1 MLQGIRDNSKG
12 VIAKVI
18 VGFIVLTFALFGVE
32 SLVTLSQGSN
42 APATVN
48 GEEISEVDLFQA
60 TQLQRR
66 SILAQMGENAD
77 PSSIDENLLTGMVLD
92 SLIQEKAMLLD
103 AQENDLIIS
112 EAMIDDVILKTPEF
126 QVSGAF
132 NVAQFDNIIRNI
144 GYTRFT
150 YREFVKKNLLLEQQR
165 AALSLSS
172 FVLPSSVNKI
182 VELEK
187 QTRDIRYFA
196 MPIETVRGLTQVSDA
211 EVEAE
216 FEKQKNSL
224 NTTEQV
230 LVNYV
235 ELNIDDV
242 AKSIDISDEDID
254 AQYQQLVAS
263 FESQEQRQAA
273 HILVE
278 VNDDVSDEQAL
289 AKINSLR
296 ARLDQGED
304 FASLAKEASDD
315 FGNAENGGDLG
326 FVSKGVFEQSIE
338 DELFA
343 LGEGEVSQAVE
354 AESGYHL
361 IKVLKV
367 IKTDPPTLAESKSQ
381 IVTDLKESK
390 VEDVYLEQFEKLTD
404 LAFISSD
411 LQDVASE
418 LNLPIKTLAAFDRSG
433 NDNPLTQNSKLVR
446 EAFSDELV
454 KQALNSAPI
463 ELSRSHAV
471 VINVKEHLPVRAKT
485 FAEVKDDLKEE
496 LLTAKASKQLEQR
509 AKQAIVDI
517 KQTGDATE
525 SAADFELNTQL
536 NLTRVSAQAPPQIVR
551 KAFSLAQ
558 PAEGEVTVDTA
569 TLADGSLAII
579 ILDKVN
585 KAAVGQADEQEI
597 NAYQSLLSNRLG
609 QQSYQV
615 FQQQVFESAEIEK
628 L

>member
-126 QVSGAF
+126 QVSGTF

-182 VELEK
+182 IELEK

-196 MPIETVRGLTQVSDA
+196 MPIETVRELTQVSDA

-224 NTTEQV
+224 KTTEQV
-230 LVNYV
+230 VVDYV

-289 AKINSLR
+289 EKINSLR

-315 FGNAENGGDLG
+315 FGNAESGGDLG

-338 DELFA
+338 DELFVLA
-343 LGEGEVSQAVE
+343 EGEVSQAVE

-367 IKTDPPTLAESKSQ
+367 IKTDPPTLAESKDQ
-381 IVTDLKESK
+381 IVSDLKESK
-390 VEDVYLEQFEKLTD
+390 AEDVYLEQFEKLTD

-433 NDNPLTQNSKLVR
+433 NDDPLTQNSKLVR

-463 ELSRSHAV
+463 ELSRSRAV

-517 KQTGDATE
+517 KQTGDATD

-585 KAAVGQADEQEI
+585 KVTVDQADEQEL
-597 NAYQSLLSNRLG
+597 NAYQNLLSNRLG

>member
-32 SLVTLSQGSN
+32 SLVSLSQGSN

-48 GEEISEVDLFQA
+48 GEEISEADLFQA

-77 PSSIDENLLTGMVLD
+77 PSSIDENLLSGMVLD
-92 SLIQEKAMLLD
+92 SLIQEKALLLN
-103 AQENDLIIS
+103 AQENDLRIS
-112 EAMIDDVILKTPEF
+112 EAMIDDVILKTAEF

-150 YREFVKKNLLLEQQR
+150 YREYVRKNLILEQQR

-172 FVLPSSVNKI
+172 FVLPSAVNKI

-187 QTRDIRYFA
+187 QTRDVRYFA
-196 MPIETVRGLTQVSDA
+196 MPIATVRALTEVSDA

-216 FEKQKNSL
+216 FEKQKSTL
-224 NTTEQV
+224 KTTEQV
-230 LVNYV
+230 VVDYV
-235 ELNIDDV
+235 ELNIADV
-242 AKSIDISDEDID
+242 AKSIDVSDEEINT
-254 AQYQQLVAS
+254 QYQQVVAS

-289 AKINSLR
+289 EKINGLR
-296 ARLDQGED
+296 ARIDQGED

-315 FGNAENGGDLG
+315 FGNAEIGGDLG

-343 LGEGEVSQAVE
+343 LAEGEVSQAVE

-361 IKVLKV
+361 IKVSKV
-367 IKTDPPTLAESKSQ
+367 IKTNPATLAESKDKIIS
-381 IVTDLKESK
+381 DLKESK
-390 VEDVYLEQFEKLTD
+390 AEDLYLEHFEKLTD

-411 LQDVASE
+411 LEDIAAE
-418 LNLPIKTLAAFDRSG
+418 LDLPIKTLPAFDRSG
-433 NDNPLTQNSKLVR
+433 NDDPLTQNSKLIR
-446 EAFSDELV
+446 EAFSDELI
-454 KQALNSAPI
+454 KQELNSAPI
-463 ELSRSHAV
+463 EISRSHAV
-471 VINVKEHLPVRAKT
+471 VLNVKEHLPVRAKT
-485 FAEVKDDLKEE
+485 FDEVKDDLKEQ
-496 LLTAKASKQLEQR
+496 LLTRKASEQLEQR

-525 SAADFELNTQL
+525 SAADFELQTQL
-536 NLTRVSAQAPPQIVR
+536 GLTRVSAQAPPQIVR
-551 KAFSLAQ
+551 KAFTLAQ
-558 PAEGEVTVDTA
+558 PVESKVTVDTA

-585 KAAVGQADEQEI
+585 NVKADEASEQEFE
-597 NAYQSLLSNRLG
+597 AYQNLLSNRFG

>member
-32 SLVTLSQGSN
+32 SLVSLSQGSN

-77 PSSIDENLLTGMVLD
+77 PSSIDENLLSGMVLD
-92 SLIQEKAMLLD
+92 SLIQEKALLLN
-103 AQENDLIIS
+103 AQENDLRIS
-112 EAMIDDVILKTPEF
+112 EAMIDDVILKTSEF

-150 YREFVKKNLLLEQQR
+150 YREYVRKNLLLEQQR
-165 AALSLSS
+165 AAMSLSS
-172 FVLPSSVNKI
+172 FVLPSSVKKI

-187 QTRDIRYFA
+187 QTRDVRYFA
-196 MPIETVRGLTQVSDA
+196 MPIATVRALTEISDT

-216 FEKQKNSL
+216 FEKQKSSL
-224 NTTEQV
+224 KTTEQV
-230 LVNYV
+230 VVDYV
-235 ELNIDDV
+235 ELSMADV
-242 AKSIDISDEDID
+242 AKSVDISDEDI
-254 AQYQQLVAS
+254 AEQYQQVVAS
-263 FESQEQRQAA
+263 FESQEQRQAS

-278 VNDDVSDEQAL
+278 VNDDVNDAQAL
-289 AKINSLR
+289 EKINGLR

-315 FGNAENGGDLG
+315 FGNADNGGDLG

-343 LGEGEVSQAVE
+343 LAEGEVSQAVE

-367 IKTDPPTLAESKSQ
+367 IKTNPPSLAESKDQ
-381 IVTDLKESK
+381 IISDLKESK
-390 VEDVYLEQFEKLTD
+390 AEDLYLEYFEKLTD

-411 LQDVASE
+411 LQDIASE
-418 LNLPIKTLAAFDRSG
+418 LDLPIKTLAAFDRSG
-433 NDNPLTQNSKLVR
+433 NDNSLTQNSKFIR
-446 EAFSDELV
+446 EAFSEELI
-454 KQALNSAPI
+454 KQELNSAPI
-463 ELSRSHAV
+463 ELSRSRAV
-471 VINVKEHLPVRAKT
+471 VLNVKEHLPVRAKT
-485 FAEVKDDLKEE
+485 FDEVQDVLKEE
-496 LLTAKASKQLEQR
+496 LLTRKASEQLEQR

-525 SAADFELNTQL
+525 SAADFVLQTQL

-551 KAFSLAQ
+551 KAFTLAQ
-558 PAEGEVTVDTA
+558 PVEGKVTVDTA

-585 KAAVGQADEQEI
+585 NVKADEASEQEFE
-597 NAYQSLLSNRLG
+597 AYQNLLSNRFG